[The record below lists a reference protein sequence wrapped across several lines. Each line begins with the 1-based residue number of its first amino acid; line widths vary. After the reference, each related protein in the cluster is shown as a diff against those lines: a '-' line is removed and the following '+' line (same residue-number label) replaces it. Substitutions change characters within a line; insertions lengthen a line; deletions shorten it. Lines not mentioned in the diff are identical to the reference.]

1 MAYSGDDRTPDSS
14 YFTFM
19 EFLPADTMTTIDAEM
34 QRMWHWTAEPC
45 GLPPMY
51 DQLLT
56 KTNKCQISNKRSMYH
71 KVFCGRYFKLGGNK
85 Q

>member
-1 MAYSGDDRTPDSS
+1 MTSTSQASDSS

-34 QRMWHWTAEPC
+34 QRMWHWTAEPR

-51 DQLLT
+51 DQLPMN
-56 KTNKCQISNKRSMYH
+56 TNECQISNKQSMYH
-71 KVFCGRYFKLGGNK
+71 KTFCGNRFKLGDK
-85 Q
+85 K